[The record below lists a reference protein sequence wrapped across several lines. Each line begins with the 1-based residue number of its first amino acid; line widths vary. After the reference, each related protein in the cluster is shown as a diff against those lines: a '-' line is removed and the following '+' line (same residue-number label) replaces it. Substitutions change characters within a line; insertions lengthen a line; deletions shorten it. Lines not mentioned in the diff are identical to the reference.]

1 MATKNSQDGIPSNQP
16 EDSGEAL
23 GKQDTTVINP
33 PPPGEEIAV
42 FVGDSANLQ
51 LRFEPTAVQVTQID
65 SDLLLR
71 FPNGGQ
77 VALRSF
83 DEENGNAP
91 QIVLPDG
98 TPIDGDDLLQQLQA
112 LPPLETAAGPE
123 GNSGNPSSGGGGT
136 SVYQSDFGD
145 LLFSLTGNTD
155 GGGVEDTADGGNAGV
170 STPGTPTPPAEGSD
184 ETRTTEE
191 AFLALRSGDP
201 GPAPQTQPAVFV
213 PPVNPVGPGADQ
225 ALFSNSADNID
236 LNAIDVGGYQ
246 DGTQYDAGRGND
258 SVVLPG
264 NAREALEAGFTEG
277 TLFDAGRGNDLV
289 TGGSLADLVDGDRG
303 HDTLLGGA
311 GDDTLLGGNNN
322 DSLVGGADDDL
333 LDGGRNNDIL
343 LGGAGDDTL
352 IGGHGRDT
360 LEGDEGRDL
369 LSGGGGHDMLL
380 GGVGDDTLTGGG
392 GRDTLEGGDGQ
403 DILLGGN
410 SNDSLL
416 GGAEA
421 DILSGGSG
429 RDTLDGGLGNDF
441 LDGGS
446 SNDLLLGGAG
456 DDTLVGGSGNGRD
469 TLEGGLGN
477 DVMEGGNGRDVF
489 SFSLAENQGD
499 DLILDFKTGNGGDR
513 LELTD
518 LLDVNSDNNIDIADL
533 DAGGHT
539 VSGTAD
545 SVVITFEQG
554 GSLTLDGI
562 DGSSVD
568 SFQDLL
574 DIKVNIDI
582 S

>member
-1 MATKNSQDGIPSNQP
+1 M
-16 EDSGEAL
+16 
-23 GKQDTTVINP
+23 
-33 PPPGEEIAV
+33 
-42 FVGDSANLQ
+42 
-51 LRFEPTAVQVTQID
+51 
-65 SDLLLR
+65 
-71 FPNGGQ
+71 
-77 VALRSF
+77 
-83 DEENGNAP
+83 
-91 QIVLPDG
+91 
-98 TPIDGDDLLQQLQA
+98 
-112 LPPLETAAGPE
+112 
-123 GNSGNPSSGGGGT
+123 
-136 SVYQSDFGD
+136 
-145 LLFSLTGNTD
+145 
-155 GGGVEDTADGGNAGV
+155 
-170 STPGTPTPPAEGSD
+170 
-184 ETRTTEE
+184 
-191 AFLALRSGDP
+191 
-201 GPAPQTQPAVFV
+201 

-225 ALFSNSADNID
+225 ALFSRFADNVD

-264 NAREALEAGFTEG
+264 NAREALEAGFAEG

-343 LGGAGDDTL
+343 IGGAGDDTL
-352 IGGHGRDT
+352 LGGHGRDT
-360 LEGDEGRDL
+360 LEGDDGRDL
-369 LSGGGGHDMLL
+369 LS
-380 GGVGDDTLTGGG
+380 GGG

-403 DILLGGN
+403 DTLLG
-410 SNDSLL
+410 
-416 GGAEA
+416 
-421 DILSGGSG
+421 
-429 RDTLDGGLGNDF
+429 
-441 LDGGS
+441 
-446 SNDLLLGGAG
+446 
-456 DDTLVGGSGNGRD
+456 GNGRD

-499 DLILDFKTGNGGDR
+499 DLILDFNTGNGGDR

-518 LLDVNSDNNIDIADL
+518 LLDVNGDNDTNIADL

-545 SVVITFEQG
+545 SIVITFEQG
-554 GSLTLDGI
+554 GSLTLDGL